1 MRLFTAIK
9 LDDDMREQLISA
21 QDKLRSIGLRG
32 RYNKEDSFHLTLAFI
47 GEYDDPQAVTDALA
61 RVRFEPFM
69 LRLSGEVGQFDGF
82 VVWAGL
88 EMTDELR
95 ALGEAVRQELS
106 AAGIPFDQKAFNPH
120 ITLLRLARGEEIPPL
135 DCEEYWERREKR
147 PEVGEI
153 CAVLVRKPF
162 DEEIGNEFYMQ
173 LRSPRDYFSDEMTDE
188 VIALGGIIKCRFE
201 SVVSRDEYKAWIK
214 VRVLKVIMNDELYRA
229 FDEFEKGPLVWQREE
244 TYQYTEKWKHI
255 LIWSGQ
261 GDLGEVCDIFTDSGG
276 REHLVRAACHRQRLQ
291 QTGIAADG
299 IL

>member
-1 MRLFTAIK
+1 MRFK
-9 LDDDMREQLISA
+9 CRC
-21 QDKLRSIGLRG
+21 
-32 RYNKEDSFHLTLAFI
+32 
-47 GEYDDPQAVTDALA
+47 GEEVKKDP
-61 RVRFEPFM
+61 RVPE
-69 LRLSGEVGQFDGF
+69 GF
-82 VVWAGL
+82 VGWAYYCSDNDTEWL
-88 EMTDELR
+88 E
-95 ALGEAVRQELS
+95 
-106 AAGIPFDQKAFNPH
+106 
-120 ITLLRLARGEEIPPL
+120 RGEEIPPL

-276 REHLVRAACHRQRLQ
+276 REHLVMQNYWDFHNEYVYFGNLVNKR
-291 QTGIAADG
+291 
-299 IL
+299 